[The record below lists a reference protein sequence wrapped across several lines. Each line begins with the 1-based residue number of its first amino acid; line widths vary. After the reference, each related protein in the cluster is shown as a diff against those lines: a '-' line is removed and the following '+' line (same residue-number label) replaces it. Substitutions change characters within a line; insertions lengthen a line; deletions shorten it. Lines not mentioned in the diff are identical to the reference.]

1 MSAVKKIYLFLF
13 IFWVIPILG
22 VSPVVIEQFDKIEKL
37 IEANKYKEALVA
49 LDEAVDVVK
58 AVDKVD
64 NLAKVYIKKGDLL
77 TMLSENDEAYKSY
90 QKAYA
95 IVKAN
100 EASVSKKIVAD
111 VYDGLGR
118 VEMYLGKDNNASVRH
133 LEKALS
139 IRLKLSGGSD
149 LDVIKSYNHLAEY
162 YEDTQEDSERAEIYL
177 RKALDL
183 GLKVFGEK
191 NAEVGFTYELLGT
204 NQFYQDDYEKA
215 KEYYQKSLMITE
227 TVLGEKHP
235 RTAQIYASWA
245 NFLGANKAT
254 RELRKGYLEKS
265 LNIRLSILDEYNL
278 AVGESFMGMAEYFEE
293 VGDYDNAKSLF
304 EKAKLIFINI
314 YKTENT
320 REVAEAYNGI
330 ARCLHQQDELDSE
343 LPNLEKA
350 LEIQKSLFPEV
361 SIELT
366 ETYNNLAAY
375 YGKQGDTE
383 SQLSYLNK
391 LLDIYVQQYGDDNY
405 RTSIAYANLGRAYD
419 ETGNETESI
428 FFFNKAYEIR
438 KKLFAEYDPPMGKL
452 YTNFGKHYLKFN
464 QTKQALTYFQKA
476 IRSNVRNFKSDDIRE
491 NPQINSRQIA
501 SISELLDAIKGKG
514 DCLML
519 DASIQ
524 NNSDLYKQALETYSI
539 SLDLLDSLRFD
550 IQSTASRQERTS
562 LSMPIYEQAIKICNI
577 LYNSTK
583 DKKYVEQAFYIT
595 ERSKSYLLLE
605 ALRESEALGISG
617 IPDSL
622 VMKERELKLKM
633 TDIQQAINE
642 AEKNKENITELSIE
656 YNDTETKYKEFL
668 RRLESAFPQYY
679 NMKYSNKNAQIKE
692 VQRGLLHDDKSILL
706 EYFWGEKQIFIFA
719 MTSENL
725 DIYSV
730 PRDEALDNIILN
742 YRKNLISYDELLN
755 DPQANFRQIT
765 ETGLFMFNKF
775 VKNAYPKNLSVFKR
789 MVVIPDGVL
798 SLLPFEAFLTE
809 APEQGGPINF
819 SNLAYVVKKWTTSY
833 GYSSNLLLYSNK
845 LEGNPNGRSIAF
857 APSFENEAIKISS
870 GDTKTMLETSV
881 ELPGAQSE
889 VKKISKYIKMEPYF
903 NENASEKHF
912 KETVTKDNPHFSVVH
927 LAMHGHGNNSQ
938 PNNSFLAFYKP
949 KQEILPSDND
959 GKLHAYEI
967 NSLKFNA
974 DLVVLSAC
982 ETGYGRLTRGE
993 GVISMA
999 RSFLLSGAASIV
1011 MTLWKVNDHSTS
1023 ELMPLFYKGLSN
1035 DNDKDEAL
1043 KQAKNDYLKKATK
1056 ISAHPAYWAGFVFL
1070 GNTQS
1075 LYSTPSHSFWRM
1087 RIAALVLAILG
1098 GYLVYS
1104 RYKKKSA

>member
-1 MSAVKKIYLFLF
+1 
-13 IFWVIPILG
+13 
-22 VSPVVIEQFDKIEKL
+22 
-37 IEANKYKEALVA
+37 
-49 LDEAVDVVK
+49 
-58 AVDKVD
+58 
-64 NLAKVYIKKGDLL
+64 
-77 TMLSENDEAYKSY
+77 
-90 QKAYA
+90 
-95 IVKAN
+95 
-100 EASVSKKIVAD
+100 
-111 VYDGLGR
+111 
-118 VEMYLGKDNNASVRH
+118 
-133 LEKALS
+133 
-139 IRLKLSGGSD
+139 
-149 LDVIKSYNHLAEY
+149 
-162 YEDTQEDSERAEIYL
+162 
-177 RKALDL
+177 
-183 GLKVFGEK
+183 
-191 NAEVGFTYELLGT
+191 
-204 NQFYQDDYEKA
+204 
-215 KEYYQKSLMITE
+215 
-227 TVLGEKHP
+227 
-235 RTAQIYASWA
+235 
-245 NFLGANKAT
+245 
-254 RELRKGYLEKS
+254 
-265 LNIRLSILDEYNL
+265 
-278 AVGESFMGMAEYFEE
+278 
-293 VGDYDNAKSLF
+293 
-304 EKAKLIFINI
+304 
-314 YKTENT
+314 
-320 REVAEAYNGI
+320 
-330 ARCLHQQDELDSE
+330 
-343 LPNLEKA
+343 
-350 LEIQKSLFPEV
+350 
-361 SIELT
+361 
-366 ETYNNLAAY
+366 
-375 YGKQGDTE
+375 
-383 SQLSYLNK
+383 
-391 LLDIYVQQYGDDNY
+391 
-405 RTSIAYANLGRAYD
+405 
-419 ETGNETESI
+419 
-428 FFFNKAYEIR
+428 
-438 KKLFAEYDPPMGKL
+438 
-452 YTNFGKHYLKFN
+452 
-464 QTKQALTYFQKA
+464 
-476 IRSNVRNFKSDDIRE
+476 
-491 NPQINSRQIA
+491 
-501 SISELLDAIKGKG
+501 
-514 DCLML
+514 
-519 DASIQ
+519 
-524 NNSDLYKQALETYSI
+524 
-539 SLDLLDSLRFD
+539 
-550 IQSTASRQERTS
+550 
-562 LSMPIYEQAIKICNI
+562 
-577 LYNSTK
+577 
-583 DKKYVEQAFYIT
+583 
-595 ERSKSYLLLE
+595 LLLE

-1075 LYSTPSHSFWRM
+1075 LYSLPSHSFWRM
-1087 RIAALVLAILG
+1087 GIAALVLVILG